1 VTREYSSSTMTM
13 NCIVA
18 LRHKTAARQTVYSIL
33 SHFRSI
39 FNYDCTLCE
48 SVSKMSLICLV
59 NCYNF
64 DIPVHKL
71 ILTAIFGRNAI
82 ASVSNQKMVDFSTSS
97 PKITSKIAAP

>member
-1 VTREYSSSTMTM
+1 VTREYSSSTMAM
-13 NCIVA
+13 NCVVA
-18 LRHKTAARQTVYSIL
+18 LRHKTAVRQTVYSIL

-48 SVSKMSLICLV
+48 SVSKNLTNLSCH
-59 NCYNF
+59 NF

-82 ASVSNQKMVDFSTSS
+82 ASASNQKMVDFSTS
-97 PKITSKIAAP
+97 